1 MKLFLLVHSSFV
13 VFSQII
19 AFKQTQTRLLTAFN
33 LFFLLQLYN
42 LHLLNAFAILIFETG
57 IRIATFSH
65 RVSARWETN
74 GAHYPVKTWRDH
86 LEFRVHDNNRAD
98 TTSGVRAEWIG
109 VGTLD
114 VSFED
119 GRKSTCKYSKQR
131 RSCVVCN
138 YR

>member
-1 MKLFLLVHSSFV
+1 M
-13 VFSQII
+13 
-19 AFKQTQTRLLTAFN
+19 
-33 LFFLLQLYN
+33 
-42 LHLLNAFAILIFETG
+42 IFETG

-119 GRKSTCKYSKQR
+119 GRKRRNVVSILSEESEHREWST
-131 RSCVVCN
+131 VVDISIPPPSFKHVSLSLSTFSSIQNTQTCIF
-138 YR
+138 

>member
-1 MKLFLLVHSSFV
+1 MKLFSLFTTLQSTFAQCV
-13 VFSQII
+13 
-19 AFKQTQTRLLTAFN
+19 RLF
-33 LFFLLQLYN
+33 
-42 LHLLNAFAILIFETG
+42 LIFETG

-119 GRKSTCKYSKQR
+119 GRKR
-131 RSCVVCN
+131 RNVVSIFSEGASIAN
-138 YR
+138 GAL

>member
-1 MKLFLLVHSSFV
+1 M
-13 VFSQII
+13 
-19 AFKQTQTRLLTAFN
+19 
-33 LFFLLQLYN
+33 
-42 LHLLNAFAILIFETG
+42 IFETG

-119 GRKSTCKYSKQR
+119 GRKRRNVVSILSEESEHREWSTVVKISIPPPSFKPVPLSLS
-131 RSCVVCN
+131 RSPLL
-138 YR
+138 

>member
-1 MKLFLLVHSSFV
+1 M
-13 VFSQII
+13 
-19 AFKQTQTRLLTAFN
+19 
-33 LFFLLQLYN
+33 
-42 LHLLNAFAILIFETG
+42 IFETG

-119 GRKSTCKYSKQR
+119 GRKRRNVVSILSEESEHREWSTVVKIFTPPLSFKPVAVSLP
-131 RSCVVCN
+131 RSPLF
-138 YR
+138 